1 MSTCWTP
8 AYVGMGSN
16 LDDPPRQLRAA
27 LEALAGLP
35 GCLFVAASAFYRSPP
50 MGPAGQPHYVNAVAG
65 MLTTLSPEAMLER
78 LQAIEAAQGRRR
90 DGPRWGPRTLDL
102 DLLAH
107 GQYTRQTQALAL
119 PHPGVG
125 VRPFV
130 LVPLAELAPGL
141 SLPGLGRIASLAARV
156 EKDGIVRLEAP

>member
-1 MSTCWTP
+1 MP

-16 LDDPPRQLRAA
+16 LDDPPRQLGTA
-27 LEALAGLP
+27 LEALSAMP
-35 GCLFVAASAFYRSPP
+35 GCVLCGVSGFWRSAP
-50 MGPAGQPHYVNAVAG
+50 MGPQDQPDYVNAVAG
-65 MLTTLSPEAMLER
+65 LVTRLAPEELLER
-78 LQAIEAAQGRRR
+78 LQAVERAQGRRR

-102 DLLAH
+102 DLLAY
-107 GQYTRQTQALAL
+107 GPIVRASEALTL

-141 SLPGLGRIASLAARV
+141 RLPGLGRVGELAARCGR
-156 EKDGIVRLEAP
+156 EGLVRLEEA